1 MPRKTKTKG
10 KASATP
16 KVRAKA
22 RTTHT
27 ERKVRGFST
36 LAAKRDQANKTNA
49 KRRVKRHYT
58 DSGAQ
63 YLAQAVAL
71 VLTKRKAQG
80 VPAREWALTNPAECV
95 TIDARKVVRNPEP
108 AKLVKRPENTLRAR
122 LGSMATYA
130 PQAGGVGYT
139 RYLING
145 SPAITEGNPEA
156 YLVVLFR
163 K

>member
-1 MPRKTKTKG
+1 MPRKTNAKR
-10 KASATP
+10 KAQ
-16 KVRAKA
+16 
-22 RTTHT
+22 
-27 ERKVRGFST
+27 GFST
-36 LAAKRDQANKTNA
+36 LTAKREQANKTNA

-58 DSGAQ
+58 NSGAD

-80 VPAREWALTNPAECV
+80 VPAREWAITNPAECV
-95 TIDARKVVRNPEP
+95 TIDARKVVRNPET
-108 AKLVKRPENTLRAR
+108 AKLVKRPENTVRAR

-130 PQAGGVGYT
+130 PQVGGVGYT

-145 SPAITEGNPEA
+145 SPAITESNPES
-156 YLVVLFR
+156 YLVVLYR

>member
-1 MPRKTKTKG
+1 MKRKTKTKG
-10 KASATP
+10 KASAKP
-16 KVRAKA
+16 AK
-22 RTTHT
+22 T
-27 ERKVRGFST
+27 KVRGFLNALT
-36 LAAKRDQANKTNA
+36 AKRATANKTNA

-71 VLTKRKAQG
+71 VLTKRPAKG
-80 VPAREWALTNPAECV
+80 VPAREWAITNRTECV
-95 TIDARKVVRNPEP
+95 VIDARKVMRNPEP
-108 AKLVKRPENTLRAR
+108 AKLVKRPENSVRAR

-130 PQAGGVGYT
+130 PQAGGVGYS

-145 SPAITEGNPEA
+145 SPAITETNPEA
-156 YLVVLFR
+156 FWVVLHR

>member
-1 MPRKTKTKG
+1 MPRKTKIKG

-16 KVRAKA
+16 AK
-22 RTTHT
+22 
-27 ERKVRGFST
+27 RKAQGFSALT
-36 LAAKRDQANKTNA
+36 AKRDQANKTNA

-108 AKLVKRPENTLRAR
+108 TKLVKRPENTLRAR